1 MLNRS
6 AVIHQDDDTPKT
18 PDPSDDAL
26 WSGQAKRYQRQ
37 LLERQ
42 TLKSI
47 NSALGS
53 QDGFKAT

>member
-1 MLNRS
+1 MLNRV

-26 WSGQAKRYQRQ
+26 WSGQAKRYQRL
-37 LLERQ
+37 LLEQ
-42 TLKSI
+42 QSLKSI

-53 QDGFKAT
+53 QV

>member
-1 MLNRS
+1 MLNRV

-26 WSGQAKRYQRQ
+26 WSGQAKRYQR
-37 LLERQ
+37 LLLGQ
-42 TLKSI
+42 QSLKSI

-53 QDGFKAT
+53 QGGIKAA

>member
-1 MLNRS
+1 MLNQS

-26 WSGQAKRYQRQ
+26 WSGQAKRYQRL
-37 LLERQ
+37 LLEQQ

-53 QDGFKAT
+53 TVGLKAA